1 MVNKMST
8 EHNIQII
15 GHAGYAAGH
24 DNGDHIIKLKASEKY
39 TVYARRKQYDSFYKV
54 YVDSVYKGDVQD
66 TTPAEVMENIIKLI
80 YA

>member
-1 MVNKMST
+1 MVNKIST

-15 GHAGYAAGH
+15 GHDGY
-24 DNGDHIIKLKASEKY
+24 DNGDHIIKLKAFEKY
-39 TVYARRKQYDSFYKV
+39 TVYARRNQYDSFYKV
-54 YVDSVYKGDVQD
+54 YVDRVYKGDVQD